1 MALKVEIKPGEKIII
16 GDALITN
23 DGHRARFYIEGDAPI
38 LREKDIMRPADA
50 DTPCKKI
57 YLLIQMMYLA
67 RDPREHHD
75 MYFQIIR
82 DVQKAA
88 PSTMALIDRIN
99 NQILTGSY
107 YKALKEAKKLIE
119 YEKELMDNAKSA
131 RSL

>member
-1 MALKVEIKPGEKIII
+1 MALKVEIKPREKIIV

-23 DGHRARFYIEGDAPI
+23 DGHRARLYIEGDAPI
-38 LREKDIMRPADA
+38 LREKDIIRPADA

-57 YLLIQMMYLA
+57 YLLIQLMYLA
-67 RDPREHHD
+67 KDPREHHEL
-75 MYFQIIR
+75 YFEIVG

-88 PSTMALIDRIN
+88 PSTMHLIDRIN

-119 YEKELMDNAKSA
+119 YEKELMDNAK
-131 RSL
+131 RTPGL